1 MIHHITHAYYPYK
14 FTNIPLYRILL
25 PDKSQAEVFDT
36 AKNRKTVVNAVY
48 KYAYT
53 WM

>member
-36 AKNRKTVVNAVY
+36 LEYGKNVVNAVHRC
-48 KYAYT
+48 AIT
-53 WM
+53 